1 LTFSDDAVNL
11 IRRFEGCELAAY
23 QDSVGIWTIGFGSTL
38 GVTPGMTI
46 TNQQAEAM
54 LNEALVGVSDAISA
68 LVTYPA
74 SQNEFDALIS
84 FTYNLGVGALRSS
97 TLLRLLN
104 MGDVKGA
111 ANEFPKWCHAGGKV
125 EPGLVARRAAEMA
138 LFLQDQLR
146 PPSISAARV

>member
-1 LTFSDDAVNL
+1 LTFSENAVDL
-11 IRRFEGCELAAY
+11 IKCFEGCKLTAY

-46 TNQQAEAM
+46 TEQQAEAM
-54 LNEALVGVSDAISA
+54 LSEALVGVSAAISGI
-68 LVTYPA
+68 VTYPA
-74 SQNEFDALIS
+74 SQNEFDALVS

-111 ANEFPKWCHAGGKV
+111 AHEFPKCCHAGGKV

-146 PPSISAARV
+146 QPSISAARV